1 MSRLSRPSAASAA
14 AAELRRA
21 RWAATFAFLTNG
33 ALFGALIPHYPEAKS
48 AFGLGAGE
56 FGLLVIALTLGAAL
70 TGSMPAPILRR
81 VGSRRVVLY
90 GTLLLAVL
98 VTGAGL
104 AVDAAAAAREDGA
117 LPWGGFVWVFAGLL
131 FVCGIGDAIVD
142 TAQNAQG
149 IRVQTVL
156 RRPVLTSMH
165 AGWSIGAAAGAGLGA
180 LSVGAGLPM
189 SVHLGLNGLACAVIL
204 LLVHRR
210 FLPDA
215 PSRPDDGPA
224 PSTETVASDSASPQA
239 AEAADRVGPSTASDA
254 ATDSAQTPTRTGAY
268 LALVP
273 IVVIAMAG
281 FSVEE
286 FGNAWTSLFLQ
297 TERGLDAAVAGLGAS
312 TLLLAQFLGRLTGD
326 RVLAA
331 LGRRTTLTVGLS
343 CVVLGLLL
351 VLFTAALP
359 VVLSGLALC
368 GLGCAVV
375 VPTAYAL
382 GDEVPGLPAQ
392 TGLAIVSWL
401 MRVAGIGLSPLVG
414 LLATTM
420 PLTPA
425 LLVFP
430 VLAALGVLCSLVLHR
445 AGHR

>member
-1 MSRLSRPSAASAA
+1 MSVTDVAAPAGVVVGRVEDVPPGEGRAFVAGGVQIAVFRLRDGSLHATQAACPHAGGPLADGQTDSNVLGCPLHRDAFRWSDGAAPSA
-14 AAELRRA
+14 
-21 RWAATFAFLTNG
+21 
-33 ALFGALIPHYPEAKS
+33 
-48 AFGLGAGE
+48 
-56 FGLLVIALTLGAAL
+56 
-70 TGSMPAPILRR
+70 
-81 VGSRRVVLY
+81 
-90 GTLLLAVL
+90 
-98 VTGAGL
+98 
-104 AVDAAAAAREDGA
+104 
-117 LPWGGFVWVFAGLL
+117 
-131 FVCGIGDAIVD
+131 
-142 TAQNAQG
+142 
-149 IRVQTVL
+149 
-156 RRPVLTSMH
+156 
-165 AGWSIGAAAGAGLGA
+165 
-180 LSVGAGLPM
+180 
-189 SVHLGLNGLACAVIL
+189 
-204 LLVHRR
+204 
-210 FLPDA
+210 
-215 PSRPDDGPA
+215 
-224 PSTETVASDSASPQA
+224 ETVASASASPQA
-239 AEAADRVGPSTASDA
+239 AEAADSIEPSTAPDA
-254 ATDSAQTPTRTGAY
+254 ATDSVQTPTRAGAY

-312 TLLLAQFLGRLTGD
+312 TLLLAQFVGRLTGD

-414 LLATTM
+414 LLATSM